1 MIRVEHK
8 RSTLADAL
16 EQRVE
21 NLERLDEAH
30 DEALRTIEAQNSEYN
45 LDLSHESTVVKKS
58 TNRISVGSKRESY
71 AKLLTMDGEEVANVY
86 RRKANDG

>member
-8 RSTLADAL
+8 RSGFG
-16 EQRVE
+16 ES
-21 NLERLDEAH
+21 LERLGANLDALDEAH
-30 DEALRTIEAQNSEYN
+30 DEALSLIEAQNSSHS

-58 TNRISVGSKRESY
+58 KDRISIGSKQKGY

-86 RRKANDG
+86 RRKATAD